1 MEPDPQMLQQML
13 AQLEGGGGAPPAGPP
28 AQGGGNWLVEA
39 INAVHTGMVEE
50 TDPKQVSLLGKVI
63 DLLTTF
69 QATSMA
75 PKTPG
80 G

>member
-1 MEPDPQMLQQML
+1 M
-13 AQLEGGGGAPPAGPP
+13 AQLGGGESGGSPPTAPPSDPEGD
-28 AQGGGNWLVEA
+28 WLVTA
-39 INAVHTGMVEE
+39 INAVHDGMVQES
-50 TDPKQVSLLGKVI
+50 DPKQVSLLGSILDK
-63 DLLTTF
+63 LTTF